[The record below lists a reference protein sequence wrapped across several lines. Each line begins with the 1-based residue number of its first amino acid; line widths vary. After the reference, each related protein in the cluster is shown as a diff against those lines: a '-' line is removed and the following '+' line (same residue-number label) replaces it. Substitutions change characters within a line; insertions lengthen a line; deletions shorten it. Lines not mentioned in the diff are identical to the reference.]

1 MLHIEIS
8 KALKRKFDSLT
19 GKEIDPNY
27 GKDKKVSTGYLM
39 SSYKTSASTD
49 SDKIDAAE
57 AKRMIT
63 VTELTRLTENKL
75 PETGNVIS
83 QAFWCAEEDIEKM
96 ELLQGDP
103 VRLKTKGEGPFI
115 EFIVKLDNAGSVTAA
130 NYTGGEGAGSSWT
143 DKVMSFKGQ
152 QDVPQDEGDG
162 VEDDEW
168 DD

>member
-83 QAFWCAEEDIEKM
+83 
-96 ELLQGDP
+96 
-103 VRLKTKGEGPFI
+103 
-115 EFIVKLDNAGSVTAA
+115 
-130 NYTGGEGAGSSWT
+130 
-143 DKVMSFKGQ
+143 
-152 QDVPQDEGDG
+152 
-162 VEDDEW
+162 
-168 DD
+168 